1 MSTLSFDQVC
11 LRYGGAQH
19 VALQDVSFE
28 VPRGTL
34 TALLGPS
41 GCGKTT
47 LLRVA
52 AGLLAPDA
60 GEVRIDGQAVTPLPP
75 EQRSVGLVF
84 QSQALFPH
92 LSALDN
98 VLFPLEAAG
107 AAPDSAREQAR
118 EALRSV
124 GMLERHDA
132 RPAELS
138 GGQQQRVAL
147 ARSLVLAPSVL
158 LLDEPLSNV
167 EPGLRRALRE
177 EIRALQ
183 QRRALTVLY
192 VTHDQREALAV
203 SDQVVLLEEG
213 RVVQSGP
220 PRSLYEHP
228 VDAFAAAFMGEADV
242 FDGERRAGG
251 QVWLA
256 SLLPLPGEHAG
267 PPGSV
272 RIAVRPEA
280 WRIAPASGSGLPAS
294 VIKRCYLGRAMEYV
308 MATPAGS
315 VLVHANDTQAPLEP
329 GAPVS
334 LFLAGHGTSVIG

>member
-1 MSTLSFDQVC
+1 MSSLAFDRVS
-11 LRYGGAQH
+11 LRYGDADTAA
-19 VALQDVSFE
+19 VQDVSFE
-28 VPRGTL
+28 VPTASL

-47 LLRVA
+47 LLRIA

-60 GEVRIDGQAVTPLPP
+60 GEVRIDGRAVTLLPP

-84 QSQALFPH
+84 QSQALFPN

-98 VLFPLEAAG
+98 VLFPLAAAG
-107 AAPDSAREQAR
+107 ESGPAARERAAD
-118 EALRSV
+118 ALRGV
-124 GMLERHDA
+124 GLADRHDA

-147 ARSLVLAPSVL
+147 ARSLVLAPAVL

-167 EPGLRRALRE
+167 EPGLRRALRD

-203 SDQVVLLEEG
+203 SDQIVLLNEG
-213 RVVQSGP
+213 RVVQCGA
-220 PRSLYEHP
+220 PRSLYEQP
-228 VDAFAAAFMGEADV
+228 ADAFTASFMGEAGV
-242 FDGERRAGG
+242 FDGMRSSDG
-251 QVWLA
+251 QVWLQ
-256 SLLPLPGEHAG
+256 SLALPGRHPG
-267 PPGSV
+267 PEGAV

-280 WRIAPASGSGLPAS
+280 WRIAPASGRGLPAS
-294 VIKRCYLGRAMEYV
+294 VVKRCYLGRAMEYV
-308 MATPAGS
+308 MASPAGS
-315 VLVHANDTQAPLEP
+315 VLVHATDTALPLDP

-334 LFLAGHGTSVIG
+334 LFLADHGTSVIG